1 MPAYASQTPHCFP
14 HRVLI
19 FGIIDADMEVLIMA
33 YGYPYNVQNGPVP
46 SYFNTNYIPPQ
57 MQMPQQTQQPAQH
70 TNISWVY
77 VNGVQGA
84 RDQIVQPGQTVWMM
98 DNNDP
103 VIHVKAVDGM
113 GTATLKSFQ
122 LLELNPQQQAAAA
135 QPDLSQYATR
145 AEVQNL
151 ADRLQKFEAELGGL
165 NT

>member
-1 MPAYASQTPHCFP
+1 
-14 HRVLI
+14 
-19 FGIIDADMEVLIMA
+19 MA
-33 YGYPYNVQNGPVP
+33 FGYPYNMQNGPVP
-46 SYFNTNYIPPQ
+46 TYFNTNYMPPQ
-57 MQMPQQTQQPAQH
+57 MPQMQAQQPAQQS
-70 TNISWVY
+70 NISWIY

>member
-1 MPAYASQTPHCFP
+1 
-14 HRVLI
+14 
-19 FGIIDADMEVLIMA
+19 MA
-33 YGYPYNVQNGPVP
+33 FGYPYNVQNGQVP
-46 SYFNTNYIPPQ
+46 SYFNTNYMPPQ
-57 MQMPQQTQQPAQH
+57 MTQPQMPQQPQATPQS
-70 TNISWVY
+70 NISWVY

-122 LLELNPQQQAAAA
+122 LVEMNPQQQTAAP

-151 ADRLQKFEAELGGL
+151 ADRLLKFEAEFGGL

>member
-1 MPAYASQTPHCFP
+1 
-14 HRVLI
+14 
-19 FGIIDADMEVLIMA
+19 MA
-33 YGYPYNVQNGPVP
+33 FGYPYNVQNGPVP
-46 SYFNTNYIPPQ
+46 SYFNTNYMPPQ
-57 MQMPQQTQQPAQH
+57 MTQPQMPQQPQATPQ

-84 RDQIVQPGQTVWMM
+84 REQIVQPGQTIWMM

-122 LLELNPQQQAAAA
+122 LVEINPQQSAAM
-135 QPDLSQYATR
+135 QPQIDPSQFATR
-145 AEVQNL
+145 AELQTV
-151 ADRLQKFEAELGGL
+151 AEKLQKFEAEIGGL

>member
-1 MPAYASQTPHCFP
+1 
-14 HRVLI
+14 
-19 FGIIDADMEVLIMA
+19 MA
-33 YGYPYNVQNGPVP
+33 FGYPYNMQNGPVP
-46 SYFNTNYIPPQ
+46 SYFNTNYMPPQ
-57 MQMPQQTQQPAQH
+57 MTQPQMPQQPQATPQ

-122 LLELNPQQQAAAA
+122 LVEMNPQQQTAAP

-151 ADRLQKFEAELGGL
+151 ADRLLKFEAELGGL

>member
-1 MPAYASQTPHCFP
+1 
-14 HRVLI
+14 
-19 FGIIDADMEVLIMA
+19 MA
-33 YGYPYNVQNGPVP
+33 FGYPYNMQNGPVP
-46 SYFNTNYIPPQ
+46 TYFNTNYMPPQ
-57 MQMPQQTQQPAQH
+57 MPQMPQSAQQPAQQS
-70 TNISWVY
+70 NISWIY

-122 LLELNPQQQAAAA
+122 LLELNPQQQAASA
-135 QPDLSQYATR
+135 QPDMSQYATR
-145 AEVQNL
+145 AELQNI

>member
-1 MPAYASQTPHCFP
+1 
-14 HRVLI
+14 
-19 FGIIDADMEVLIMA
+19 MA
-33 YGYPYNVQNGPVP
+33 FGYPYNMQNGPVP
-46 SYFNTNYIPPQ
+46 SYFNTNYMPP
-57 MQMPQQTQQPAQH
+57 QMPQQAQTPAPQS
-70 TNISWVY
+70 NISWIY

-122 LLELNPQQQAAAA
+122 LLELNPQQQTAAQ

-151 ADRLQKFEAELGGL
+151 AERLQKFEAELGGL

>member
-1 MPAYASQTPHCFP
+1 MA
-14 HRVLI
+14 
-19 FGIIDADMEVLIMA
+19 FGH
-33 YGYPYNVQNGPVP
+33 PYNMQNGPVP
-46 SYFNTNYIPPQ
+46 TYFNANYMPPQ
-57 MQMPQQTQQPAQH
+57 MPQMPQSAQQPAQQS
-70 TNISWVY
+70 NISWIY

-122 LLELNPQQQAAAA
+122 LLELNPQQQTAAA

-151 ADRLQKFEAELGGL
+151 AERLQKFEAELGGL

>member
-1 MPAYASQTPHCFP
+1 
-14 HRVLI
+14 
-19 FGIIDADMEVLIMA
+19 MA
-33 YGYPYNVQNGPVP
+33 FGYPYNMQNGPVP
-46 SYFNTNYIPPQ
+46 TYFNTNYMPP
-57 MQMPQQTQQPAQH
+57 QMPQQAQPPAQQS
-70 TNISWVY
+70 NISWIY

-122 LLELNPQQQAAAA
+122 LLEINPQQQTAAP

-151 ADRLQKFEAELGGL
+151 AERLQKFEAELGGL

>member
-1 MPAYASQTPHCFP
+1 
-14 HRVLI
+14 
-19 FGIIDADMEVLIMA
+19 MA
-33 YGYPYNVQNGPVP
+33 FGYPYNLQNGPVP
-46 SYFNTNYIPPQ
+46 TYFNANYMPPQ
-57 MQMPQQTQQPAQH
+57 MSQPQMQQAAAPQ

-122 LLELNPQQQAAAA
+122 LVELNPQQQTAA
-135 QPDLSQYATR
+135 QQVDFSQYATR
-145 AEVQNL
+145 AELKDISDKL
-151 ADRLQKFEAELGGL
+151 ARFEAEIGGL

>member
-1 MPAYASQTPHCFP
+1 
-14 HRVLI
+14 
-19 FGIIDADMEVLIMA
+19 MA
-33 YGYPYNVQNGPVP
+33 FGYPYNLQNGPVP
-46 SYFNTNYIPPQ
+46 AYFNANYMPPQ
-57 MQMPQQTQQPAQH
+57 MSQPQMQQAAAPH

-84 RDQIVQPGQTVWMM
+84 RDQIVQPGHTVWMM

-122 LLELNPQQQAAAA
+122 LVELNPQQQTAA
-135 QPDLSQYATR
+135 QQVDFSQYATR
-145 AEVQNL
+145 AELKDISDKL
-151 ADRLQKFEAELGGL
+151 ARFEAEIGVL

>member
-1 MPAYASQTPHCFP
+1 
-14 HRVLI
+14 
-19 FGIIDADMEVLIMA
+19 MA
-33 YGYPYNVQNGPVP
+33 FGYPYNMQNGPVP
-46 SYFNTNYIPPQ
+46 SYFNTNYMPPPQ
-57 MQMPQQTQQPAQH
+57 IPSMQMPQQMPQQTQQPAQQS
-70 TNISWVY
+70 NISWIY

-122 LLELNPQQQAAAA
+122 LLELNPQQQSAAA